1 MTQHEDKVWINTQGH
16 TVPDALVKPQHKL
29 EDDLVRKLISEAR
42 TFNDALGKMK
52 LFTFDEVNAFRD
64 LLAEEYDTKRGGSR
78 GGMTF
83 RTYDGS
89 LEVQISVGE
98 NIAFGPELEVAK
110 ELIDACILRWS
121 EDANDNIK
129 VLVQDAFQTN
139 KQGRI
144 NTGRVLG
151 LRSLKIEDDEW
162 KKAMDAIGDAVR
174 KTTSKTYARFYEIDT
189 ETGARTAI
197 PLDIAAV

>member
-1 MTQHEDKVWINTQGH
+1 MTEPTPKTWTDAQGR
-16 TVPDALVKPQHKL
+16 TVPDALVKPHQKL
-29 EDDLVRKLISEAR
+29 EDDMVRELVGSAKRRS
-42 TFNDALGKMK
+42 TDLGDFKMSV
-52 LFTFDEVNAFRD
+52 LEEVSTFRD
-64 LLAEEYDTKRGGSR
+64 LLAEEYNVKRGGSR

-83 RTYDGS
+83 RSFDGTM
-89 LEVQISVGE
+89 EVQISVGE

-144 NTGRVLG
+144 DTGRVLG
-151 LRSLKIEDDEW
+151 LRRLSIEDEEW
-162 KKAMDAIGDAVR
+162 QRAMDAIGDAVR
-174 KTTSKTYARFYEIDT
+174 KTTTKTYARFYEIDPVS
-189 ETGARTAI
+189 GARTPI
-197 PLDIAAV
+197 SLDIAAV